1 MEPIEE
7 LQLKLG
13 STDEEERR
21 IAVRALAS
29 FPIQRIRDLA
39 FAALGDESWRVR
51 KEAVDLI
58 LSYSPGTALAKD
70 LISLLSIQGNAGLRN
85 SVVEVLQTLGSPV
98 LPELVETLGHEDP
111 GIRKF
116 IVDIM
121 GGIGDPSVV
130 PELSAILHDQDPNV
144 AAAAAESL
152 GIIGDEKA
160 LPHLLEALSRDDLL
174 IRYAVLEALVK
185 IGRPVP
191 LDVITPLS
199 ANPLLKKALYEC
211 IGIVGDSGAAALL
224 AEGLRDRARNV
235 REAALVALQS
245 LRSRSGRQDLDG
257 RIDPCLRLLAG
268 TDAVEYLMAMRES
281 SDRRI
286 RSATISILGAVGDI
300 RALEVFIREY
310 RDENMQAVSL
320 KALRDMGPRAGAGLS
335 RIFASSDDETRCIIA
350 HVSGE
355 LQLPECAT
363 IAATGLHDQL
373 PMVRALS
380 AEAIGKAAMTGL
392 IPEVISLLD
401 DSSAEVRRKAVGA
414 LVRLASV
421 AGDDVA
427 VSAKQLSESDNPECR
442 YQSARLFAAL
452 RDVGHLI
459 LLSKDEDPRVRRE
472 SVSCLGELRAPE
484 SEGRLTMAL
493 ADEDPDVRIAAVT
506 ALGWNGFND
515 AAGSLLLAL
524 NDPSPRVQVAVLK
537 CLGLRQQQSA
547 MKGIISVI
555 GSASGML
562 LIAALQA
569 AFQIAPSEALPYLR
583 SAEGDEDPE
592 VARVAT
598 ALIQS
603 MAEKD

>member
-1 MEPIEE
+1 VEPIED

-13 STDEEERR
+13 SADEEERR
-21 IAVRALAS
+21 IAVRALAG
-29 FPIQRIRDLA
+29 FPIQRVRDLA

-58 LSYSPGTALAKD
+58 LSYSPGAALAKD
-70 LISLLSIQGNAGLRN
+70 LISLLSVQGNAGLRN
-85 SVVEVLQTLGSPV
+85 SVVEVLQTVGVPV
-98 LPELVETLGHEDP
+98 LQDLVESLGHDDP
-111 GIRKF
+111 GVRKF

-130 PELSAILHDQDPNV
+130 PELSEVLNDQDPNV

-160 LPHLLEALSRDDLL
+160 FPHLLEALARDELL

-191 LDVITPLS
+191 LDVITPLA
-199 ANPLLKKALYEC
+199 ANPLLKKAVFEC
-211 IGIVGDSGAAALL
+211 IGIVGDCGAATLL
-224 AEGLRDRARNV
+224 VEGLRDRARNV
-235 REAALVALQS
+235 REAALVALES
-245 LRSRSGRQDLDG
+245 IRSRSGRRDLEEK
-257 RIDPCLRLLAG
+257 IDPCLHLLAG
-268 TDAVEYLMAMRES
+268 TDTVEYLMAMRES

-286 RSATISILGAVGDI
+286 RSAAITILGAVGDI
-300 RALEVFIREY
+300 RALDVFLREY
-310 RDENMQAVSL
+310 RDENMQDIAL
-320 KALRDMGPRAGAGLS
+320 KALREMGPKAGEGLS
-335 RIFASSDDETRCIIA
+335 RVFVSSDDETRCIIA
-350 HVSGE
+350 HISGE
-355 LQLPECAT
+355 LQLPDSAA
-363 IAATGLHDQL
+363 IAAAGLHDQV

-380 AEAIGKAAMTGL
+380 AEAIGKSALTGL
-392 IPEVISLLD
+392 IPEVIPLLD
-401 DSSAEVRRKAVGA
+401 DTSAEVRRKAVGA

-427 VSAKQLSESDNPECR
+427 VSAKQLFESDNPDCR
-442 YQSARLFAAL
+442 HQSARLFAAL
-452 RDVGHLI
+452 RDVGNLM

-472 SVSCLGELRAPE
+472 SVSCLGELRSLE

-493 ADEDPDVRIAAVT
+493 ADEDTDVRIAAVT
-506 ALGWNGFND
+506 ALCWDGFSD

-537 CLGLRQQQSA
+537 CLGRRQQQSA
-547 MKGIISVI
+547 MQGIISVI

-562 LIAALQA
+562 LISALQA
-569 AFQIAPSEALPYLR
+569 AFQISPSEALPYLLR
-583 SAEGDEDPE
+583 AEENQDPE

-603 MAEKD
+603 MADKL

>member
-286 RSATISILGAVGDI
+286 RSAAISILGAVGDI